1 MKSDQGAEQ
10 LKPFRTWPAEAK
22 PMIERALEEM
32 LSSVPFRTSR
42 QCQDLLRYIVLHS
55 LNGEEES
62 LRERIIGVEVF
73 GRKPDYDQAADPV
86 VRIRAAD
93 VRKRLA
99 LFYEQSADG
108 AGGVKIAIPSGSY
121 RACFEFRNS
130 SDGSLAPKE
139 EVSPEVLP
147 SGNQLDTSTNIDKE
161 EGFRSVDAPDKTTR
175 SPKASLLQSRL
186 FPFLLILLLIVAG
199 ISYMLMTEIPDTAL
213 QRFWSPVLKDQ
224 HRSLIYLGG
233 NTVFSFSAPF
243 IERYRQEHHLSSN
256 DEAKHE
262 LELSLGPQDT
272 LKGEDLYRLVDTYVS
287 IGDVAAS
294 AKVASFLSVEKKAYD
309 MRFNQDISV
318 GDLRQGPA
326 ILIGGF
332 NNTWTLQLTDSLRFV
347 FASGYRVQDRFDPHR
362 FWKPVQNTTED
373 YAIVSRVLNS
383 KTGEILIT
391 AAGLG
396 QAGTW
401 AAGEFITNPKALD
414 SFSHVAPK
422 GWERKNSQ
430 IVLHTTVING
440 SPSEPDI
447 VATYYW

>member
-1 MKSDQGAEQ
+1 MVEC
-10 LKPFRTWPAEAK
+10 
-22 PMIERALEEM
+22 ALEEM
-32 LSSVPFRTSR
+32 LSSIPFRTSR

-86 VRIRAAD
+86 VRVRAAD

-108 AGGVKIAIPSGSY
+108 ASVVKIAIPSGSY
-121 RACFEFRNS
+121 KACFEFRTNNE
-130 SDGSLAPKE
+130 GGTPPKE
-139 EVSPEVLP
+139 EVVPGDLSSSSP
-147 SGNQLDTSTNIDKE
+147 LDTSTGVDKSE
-161 EGFRSVDAPDKTTR
+161 EPGTIE
-175 SPKASLLQSRL
+175 SPHKANTSLRAWLLQQRL
-186 FPFLLILLLIVAG
+186 FLLTLLLLIAAG
-199 ISYMLMTEIPDTAL
+199 ISYTWITATPDTAL
-213 QRFWSPVLKDQ
+213 HRFWSPLLKDQ
-224 HRSLIYLGG
+224 HRSLIYMGG
-233 NTVFSFSAPF
+233 NTVYEFSLPF
-243 IERYRQEHHLSSN
+243 VEKYRQEHHLSSN
-256 DEAKHE
+256 EEARRE
-262 LELSLGPQDT
+262 LDLSLSPQEM
-272 LKGEDLYRLVDTYVS
+272 LQGSDLYRLADTYVS

-294 AKVASFLSVEKKAYD
+294 AKVASFLSVEKKTYD
-309 MRFNQDISV
+309 MRFNQDISI

-326 ILIGGF
+326 ILIGAF
-332 NNTWTLQLTDSLRFV
+332 NNMWTLQLTDSLRFV
-347 FASGYRVQDRFDPHR
+347 FASGYRIQDRFDTNR
-362 FWKPVQNTTED
+362 FWKAAQNPTED
-373 YAIVSRVLNS
+373 YAVVSRVLNS

-401 AAGEFITNPKALD
+401 AAGEFITTPKALD
-414 SFSHVAPK
+414 AFTRIAPK
-422 GWERKNSQ
+422 GWERKNLQ